1 MNLIVSQWQ
10 GQQFPRNWH
19 YLTILLVVLGLG
31 SCTTLGGSGADSTN
45 NSTEKVAIET
55 VNTLIDKSLIVLA
68 EIMQSRDNTIPA
80 SLLQVAEALIVV
92 PDMFKIGFGV
102 GANLGKGIAM
112 VRQDN
117 RTWSNPVIITMGG
130 GSLGL
135 QIGAQE
141 TDIVLVFKNRQGLEN
156 LVAGS
161 MTLGAELGIAAGPIG
176 VATEA
181 GTDTKFNSEIYSY
194 SRSKGLFAG
203 VSLKGQKVEVDK
215 SSNLSLYG
223 KLVNAADIFANRVTA
238 TSVNVV
244 NNLKIKLKQ
253 LAP

>member
-1 MNLIVSQWQ
+1 MNLISSPWLRKKPSIYFHSV
-10 GQQFPRNWH
+10 
-19 YLTILLVVLGLG
+19 TILLMVLGLG
-31 SCTTLGGSGADSTN
+31 SCATLGGNGADST
-45 NSTEKVAIET
+45 STEKVAIET
-55 VNTLIDKSLIVLA
+55 VNTLIEKSMIVLE
-68 EIMQSRDNTIPA
+68 EIMQSPDNSIPS

-92 PDMFKIGFGV
+92 PDMFKIGFGI

-112 VRQDN
+112 VREDD
-117 RTWSNPVIITMGG
+117 RTWSNPVMISMGG

-156 LVAGS
+156 LVTGS
-161 MTLGAELGIAAGPIG
+161 MTLGADLGIAAGPVG

-181 GTDTKFNSEIYSY
+181 GADTKFNSEIYSY

-203 VSLKGQKVEVDK
+203 VSLKGQKVEVDD
-215 SSNLSLYG
+215 SSNSSLYG

-238 TSVNVV
+238 TSLNVV
-244 NNLKIKLKQ
+244 NSLKTKLRK

>member
-1 MNLIVSQWQ
+1 MNLMVSQWQ
-10 GQQFPRNWH
+10 GQQSQTRH
-19 YLTILLVVLGLG
+19 YLIILLMVLGLG
-31 SCTTLGGSGADSTN
+31 GCTTLGGSGEDSTS
-45 NSTEKVAIET
+45 NSTEKPVAIET
-55 VNTLIDKSLIVLA
+55 VNTLIDKSLIVLQ
-68 EIMQSRDNTIPA
+68 EIMQSQDNTIPV
-80 SLLQVAEALIVV
+80 SLLQAAEALIVV
-92 PDMFKIGFGV
+92 PDMFKIGFGI
-102 GANLGKGIAM
+102 GANLGKGIAL
-112 VRQDN
+112 VRQDD
-117 RTWSNPVIITMGG
+117 RSWSNPVMITIGG

-141 TDIVLVFKNRQGLEN
+141 SDIVLVFKNSQGLEN

-161 MTLGAELGIAAGPIG
+161 MTLGADLGIAAGPIG

-181 GTDTKFNSEIYSY
+181 GADTKFNSEIYSY

-223 KLVNAADIFANRVTA
+223 KLVSATDIFANRVTA
-238 TSVNVV
+238 TSLNVV
-244 NNLKIKLKQ
+244 NNLKSKLKK

>member
-1 MNLIVSQWQ
+1 MNLMVSQWQ
-10 GQQFPRNWH
+10 GQQFLKNWH

-45 NSTEKVAIET
+45 NSTEKVAIES
-55 VNTLIDKSLIVLA
+55 VNTLIEKSLIVLA

-161 MTLGAELGIAAGPIG
+161 MTLGADLGIAAGPIG

-203 VSLKGQKVEVDK
+203 VSLKGQKVEIDK

-223 KLVNAADIFANRVTA
+223 KLVSAADIFANRVTA

-244 NNLKIKLKQ
+244 NNLKNKLKK